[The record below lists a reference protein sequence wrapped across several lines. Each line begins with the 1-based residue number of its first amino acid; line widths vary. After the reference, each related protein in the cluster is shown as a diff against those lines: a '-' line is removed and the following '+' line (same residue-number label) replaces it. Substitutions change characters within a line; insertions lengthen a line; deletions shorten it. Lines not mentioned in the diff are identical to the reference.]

1 MLAGLRLHNIAL
13 IESLELDFEPGFTVL
28 TGETG
33 AGKSLLLDAL
43 DAVLGGLQGTA
54 ATRLVRGGEPRAGIE
69 ARFTPSDGVI
79 DWLQQQQLGWDADDD
94 DGSDALVVSR
104 EWRRQD
110 ERLSCRFRINGVA
123 VNRQQ
128 VLGLRPLLIDLTV
141 QGQTQQLAR
150 PGQQRRW
157 LDRLV
162 AAPLATALAEVRVT
176 WLQWREA
183 SALLDQARQQA
194 DQWQEQLEERQALL
208 AELEAAALNDGD
220 ELKQLSA
227 EQDRLVHGVRLQE
240 GLAQLIGRLQ
250 DGADQAPSAMDH
262 LLACCHELQ
271 QMQLLDPSLQSLSG
285 QCLDLE
291 SGLRDLI
298 RELESYGAVLDS
310 DPARLS
316 ELQDRLALL
325 KRLERRHGLDLAGL
339 EFPPHGSEDLVKA
352 NKLKPFKK
360 TQTY

>member
-1 MLAGLRLHNIAL
+1 M
-13 IESLELDFEPGFTVL
+13 
-28 TGETG
+28 
-33 AGKSLLLDAL
+33 
-43 DAVLGGLQGTA
+43 LGGLQGTA

-79 DWLQQQQLGWDADDD
+79 DWLQQQQLAWDADDD

-157 LDRLV
+157 LDRLG

-240 GLAQLIGRLQ
+240 GLAQLL
-250 DGADQAPSAMDH
+250 
-262 LLACCHELQ
+262 
-271 QMQLLDPSLQSLSG
+271 SL
-285 QCLDLE
+285 
-291 SGLRDLI
+291 I
-298 RELESYGAVLDS
+298 
-310 DPARLS
+310 
-316 ELQDRLALL
+316 
-325 KRLERRHGLDLAGL
+325 HI
-339 EFPPHGSEDLVKA
+339 
-352 NKLKPFKK
+352 
-360 TQTY
+360 